1 MQKTNAMRELETS
14 MITYEPHEYSVADG
28 ILDAV
33 SVANKLGADPGIVF
47 KTLVTCSENS
57 EIFVFVIPGCEELDL
72 KAAAKAA
79 GKKKLEM
86 LPQKELLAKTG
97 YIHGGCSPVGMKKKY
112 GTFIDSSAVTIP
124 AIYVSGG
131 RPGLNLS
138 LSPKLLASY
147 LGAGFAELTGRK

>member
-1 MQKTNAMRELETS
+1 MQKTNAMRELE
-14 MITYEPHEYSVADG
+14 IAKIPYEPHEYSVSDG
-28 ILDAV
+28 VLDAV
-33 SVANKLGADPGIVF
+33 SVAGKLGAYPGIVF

-57 EIFVFVIPGCEELDL
+57 EIFVFVIPGSGELDL
-72 KAAAKAA
+72 KAAARAA
-79 GKKKLEM
+79 GKKKLDM

-112 GTFIDSSAVTIP
+112 AAFIDSSAVTLP
-124 AIYVSGG
+124 VIYVSGG

-138 LSPKLLASY
+138 LCPRQLATY